1 MIGSSDAEAILNGLS
16 VAVLVVDPNEAIIFA
31 NPAAEQFFQLSIS
44 SLIKSTLPDLV
55 LPDNPLLSLIS
66 ESARSRQCYS

>member
-16 VAVLVVDPNEAIIFA
+16 VAVLVVDPDEAIIFA

-44 SLIKSTLPDLV
+44 S
-55 LPDNPLLSLIS
+55 
-66 ESARSRQCYS
+66 